1 MVDFSMPKVHH
12 CCMHVRVLERL
23 LGRRREKDLAR
34 RLERRARAQLDARAE
49 AAARMADE
57 PRP

>member
-1 MVDFSMPKVHH
+1 MPKVHH